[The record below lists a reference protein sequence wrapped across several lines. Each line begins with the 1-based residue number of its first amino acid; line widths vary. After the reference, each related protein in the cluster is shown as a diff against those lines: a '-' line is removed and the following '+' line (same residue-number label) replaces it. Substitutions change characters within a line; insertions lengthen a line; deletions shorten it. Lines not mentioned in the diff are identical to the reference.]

1 MKKILSFILIFV
13 LSFTMLASCGANESN
28 SAGNPTGGPTNNPP
42 SPPEQSQTTED
53 ESAAESIDNEKTDI
67 PSDLPENAD
76 TLAVSYVSGT
86 DNCWTLS
93 GKTLTFSGLTENTVC
108 SVTGEFDGQIIIDAG
123 DGYKFELELCG
134 VTLYSGEQNP
144 ISILSGDKVTLTAKK
159 GSKNYVYDTRA
170 AVSDT
175 TSDGTTSGDATSSD
189 TTSVSSAIYSVCDL
203 DLGGK
208 GELIVISANNNG
220 IHGKKDLDVKDLTL
234 SVTCAD
240 NALKGNDSVDITGGV
255 ITLVAKSGD
264 GIKTTD
270 TDVSTKGNQR
280 GTVSISGGT
289 VNIYAACDG
298 IDAAYNAEISGDA
311 VVNIYTDRYSPYS
324 EDVESVETDAR
335 YIRATSNAYKYSVK
349 YIDGDDYK
357 IVNATLSKTVNG
369 GRSNYYYYSFE
380 KLDGYDSIQ
389 VFVYSSSQGQEDDYT
404 VKTDTISWNDSY
416 DTFAIES
423 RGGRFTY
430 NWTNYSSVDGWGGNG
445 GNMGGGHGG
454 QGGMQDGNS
463 EKGDHSTKGV
473 KADNEVIISGGVITV
488 KSYDDAIHANSDAT
502 LENGETATG
511 NVTISGGTLTLYSKD
526 DGIHA
531 DGTLNVSGGDIDI
544 TGCYEGLE
552 GLFVNVKGGDIS
564 IVSSDDGINATTTSG
579 IGMTFESGKVYIYA
593 GGDGVD
599 SNSRTSYQGIVF
611 SGGDIVIV
619 STSGGNSS
627 IDTEQGYTYNGGN
640 VLAIC
645 PANGMGNESTNCRN
659 FSSVATKTTMN
670 LTKGQTLTVSVN
682 GEVVSSVV
690 MPSGLSAL
698 VIYLGSANASLSAA

>member
-13 LSFTMLASCGANESN
+13 LSLTMLASCGANESN

-159 GSKNYVYDTRA
+159 GSKNYVYDTRDA
-170 AVSDT
+170 ISSD
-175 TSDGTTSGDATSSD
+175 D

-220 IHGKKDLDVKDLTL
+220 IHGKKDLNVKNLTL

-280 GTVSISGGT
+280 GTVSISSGT

-389 VFVYSSSQGQEDDYT
+389 VFVYSSSQEQGQEDDYT

-488 KSYDDAIHANSDAT
+488 KSYDDAIHANSDAM

-698 VIYLGSANASLSAA
+698 VIYLGSAIASLSAA